1 MATRDRRLIAR
12 IQRIRARNNGHWMD
26 LMRLAFELAPQ
37 RAREIL
43 QKIVAS
49 DRQVQALSRRL
60 AKGR

>member
-1 MATRDRRLIAR
+1 
-12 IQRIRARNNGHWMD
+12 MD